1 MEAVAKIPIFP
12 VFVLFIAGFIPGSIP
27 IIIKLGKFCLKCFI
41 IIEVAVLQA
50 TTRASILYFSSKY
63 LVILSHLAISPL
75 CFYLHMEHIKYQQH
89 RIYLHLLRFLLLHLI
104 QLNRQD
110 QNQKVLLSNIS
121 LLKFW
126 QNYSQKNITKM
137 LNKLI

>member
-41 IIEVAVLQA
+41 IIEIAVLQA

-63 LVILSHLAISPL
+63 LVILSHLANISS
-75 CFYLHMEHIKYQQH
+75 
-89 RIYLHLLRFLLLHLI
+89 LLLSPYGAY
-104 QLNRQD
+104 
-110 QNQKVLLSNIS
+110 KVSA
-121 LLKFW
+121 
-126 QNYSQKNITKM
+126 T
-137 LNKLI
+137 